1 MQNSSSLSEEQREA
15 AVALF
20 ELGWG
25 AKAAATR
32 LGVRS
37 KAVIR
42 IHGLWR
48 VRGGTALV
56 TKSTHRKFTFEFK
69 LAAVRRFQ
77 AGESQVAL
85 AKELEL
91 SSPDLIKKWARIY
104 RNEGEDGLRPNHPAD
119 GSHLLRRRHS
129 RSRSC
134 SGCAARTS
142 ACGQR
147 WPSWEK

>member
-1 MQNSSSLSEEQREA
+1 MQDSSSLSEEEREA

-20 ELGWG
+20 EIGWG
-25 AKAAATR
+25 PKSAATS

-37 KAVIR
+37 KAVYR
-42 IHGLWR
+42 IYNLWR

-56 TKSTHRKFTFEFK
+56 TKSTKRKFTFEFK

-85 AKELEL
+85 AKELQL

-104 RNEGEDGLRPNHPAD
+104 RNEGEDG
-119 GSHLLRRRHS
+119 
-129 RSRSC
+129 
-134 SGCAARTS
+134 
-142 ACGQR
+142 
-147 WPSWEK
+147 